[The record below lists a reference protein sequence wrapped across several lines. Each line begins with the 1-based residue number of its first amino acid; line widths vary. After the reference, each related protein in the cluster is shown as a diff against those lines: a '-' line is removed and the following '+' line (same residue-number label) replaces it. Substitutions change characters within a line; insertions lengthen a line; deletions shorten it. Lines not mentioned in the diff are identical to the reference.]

1 MKTQPECQ
9 RQQEIVLD
17 QATAY
22 RRVRAESEMCL
33 VGDVIADMRGLFVLS
48 GVKNGVGSKAQAVM
62 CCIAQPINA

>member
-1 MKTQPECQ
+1 MNQPQCQ

-33 VGDVIADMRGLFVLS
+33 IGDLIADTRGQFVLS
-48 GVKNGVGSKAQAVM
+48 NVKHGVGSKAQAVM
-62 CCIAQPINA
+62 CCIAQPIKD